1 VRTGY
6 HYTDARSLPSIMER
20 GVVPYP
26 LREER
31 HPGVH
36 EIVGRTTGIFV
47 YLRPQT
53 GRDHFGMAAA
63 NGLRKQTTHVVVL
76 EVEFPD
82 ADVAKTDRPLVHD
95 GQLDGIVYHVSE
107 PFVIVTKTI
116 TPERI
121 RPFDHVPTKA
131 ALGWLFG
138 DSGVLDEWQA
148 ERMARGLGHGARPA
162 LDAASV
168 SRQPSK
174 VSRNAPCLCGSGRKA
189 KRCCAN

>member
-1 VRTGY
+1 MRTGY

-95 GQLDGIVYHVSE
+95 GQLDGIVL
-107 PFVIVTKTI
+107 PRF
-116 TPERI
+116 R
-121 RPFDHVPTKA
+121 
-131 ALGWLFG
+131 ALRDRDKDDYARAYSSVRSRTDEGG
-138 DSGVLDEWQA
+138 AGVVVW
-148 ERMARGLGHGARPA
+148 G
-162 LDAASV
+162 
-168 SRQPSK
+168 
-174 VSRNAPCLCGSGRKA
+174 
-189 KRCCAN
+189 